1 MQLLNKISMF
11 MTLSLVVLI
20 LIIMAAAVIFVMV
33 SRKKV
38 SLSEVYYDNFER
50 HDSMEYVKFDE
61 IISSN
66 PDEPLKGAGVMVV
79 DHRTFVGIINVV
91 GYNFFSASYDSQV
104 NTINATIS
112 FFDSLESPISLRQSV
127 KAIDITHNIEAHEIE
142 ARRLAEEI
150 TALSRRI
157 QELMDD
163 AEDYLDV
170 NSELANEYMD
180 QAQVLNVERERK
192 NRQLGEAEE
201 MIRYMNEIS
210 TLSGDTQK
218 VQNIVFSYTYDGTQ
232 FTSAL
237 TKEEVYSEA
246 FNQLENMANNLISG
260 LYRCGCTARRCSA
273 EEIVDLMRRHMHP
286 ATGDDYSIQ
295 ELFNSNLGALF
306 VTSDSMLQFV
316 KERMTEDAYRKKIES
331 MRMQIEEAQKVQALK
346 AERAET
352 ERLMITENMVRPD
365 IVIEEEKK

>member
-11 MTLSLVVLI
+11 MTLSMVMLVLI
-20 LIIMAAAVIFVMV
+20 FIAGAVIFVMV

-38 SLSEVYYDNFER
+38 SLSEVYYDDFER
-50 HDSMEYVKFDE
+50 HDVMEYVKFDE
-61 IISSN
+61 IISSE
-66 PDEPLKGAGVMVV
+66 PEEPLKGAGVMVV
-79 DHRTFVGIINVV
+79 DHRTFVGILNVV

-127 KAIDITHNIEAHEIE
+127 KAIDITYNIEAHTVE

-150 TALSRRI
+150 TAISRKI
-157 QELMDD
+157 QNLMDD

-170 NSELANEYMD
+170 NPLLAHEYMD
-180 QAQVLNVERERK
+180 QVQVLKAEQERK

-201 MIRYMNEIS
+201 LIRYMNRIS
-210 TLSGDTQK
+210 TQSGDTQK

-237 TKEEVYSEA
+237 TKEEVYNEA
-246 FNQLENMANNLISG
+246 FNQLENIASSLISS

-286 ATGDDYSIQ
+286 ATGDDYSVQ
-295 ELFNSNLGALF
+295 DLFNSSLGALF

-316 KERMTEDAYRKKIES
+316 KDKMTEDAYRREIEA
-331 MRMQIEEAQKVQALK
+331 MNMKIEEAMKVQSLM
-346 AERAET
+346 AERAEA
-352 ERLMITENMVRPD
+352 ERLAVTEAMVRPD
-365 IVIEEEKK
+365 IVIN